1 MAPPRPE
8 KIEQKRARELT
19 KVIQLSPN
27 TAAGGFRA
35 KTRRASFAG
44 RPPTPRRRFWRAI
57 APRLNL
63 RGGMVVRTRAR
74 QTRRRTLTPGVNPMQ
89 PAQKSETAK
98 RTSRTARPTRT
109 RTHRRTERRSW
120 HRSCWAATGR
130 GSGGAPTATPNA
142 AACSQVNSRTSDFC
156 VAKSRRAAGR
166 TPKFSTRGFFDRRS
180 VFLVWGRWIP
190 LFSLFFACRGLYRVR
205 QYAILCSGACKT
217 RQGRSVKRE
226 NQENLERNN
235 RQNPHGIR
243 SAAFSS
249 CRPTQGLCSASR

>member
-1 MAPPRPE
+1 MGWLPPRPE
-8 KIEQKRARELT
+8 KIEQKRTRELT

-35 KTRRASFAG
+35 QTRRASFAG

-63 RGGMVVRTRAR
+63 RGGMVVRIRAR

-120 HRSCWAATGR
+120 HRSHDRQPLRSSETAKKAARLSGR
-130 GSGGAPTATPNA
+130 GGGTLAPELLGDDWA
-142 AACSQVNSRTSDFC
+142 RER
-156 VAKSRRAAGR
+156 RRA
-166 TPKFSTRGFFDRRS
+166 
-180 VFLVWGRWIP
+180 
-190 LFSLFFACRGLYRVR
+190 
-205 QYAILCSGACKT
+205 
-217 RQGRSVKRE
+217 
-226 NQENLERNN
+226 
-235 RQNPHGIR
+235 H
-243 SAAFSS
+243 
-249 CRPTQGLCSASR
+249 RPTKRSSTQPS

>member
-8 KIEQKRARELT
+8 KIEQQRTRELT

-35 KTRRASFAG
+35 QTRRASFAG

-74 QTRRRTLTPGVNPMQ
+74 QTRRRTRRLGVNPMQ
-89 PAQKSETAK
+89 PAQKSETAE

-120 HRSCWAATGR
+120 HRSHDRQPLAGSDTAKKAARLSGR
-130 GSGGAPTATPNA
+130 GGGTLAPELLGDDWA
-142 AACSQVNSRTSDFC
+142 RER
-156 VAKSRRAAGR
+156 RRAYR
-166 TPKFSTRGFFDRRS
+166 YTKRS
-180 VFLVWGRWIP
+180 SMQPG
-190 LFSLFFACRGLYRVR
+190 
-205 QYAILCSGACKT
+205 Q
-217 RQGRSVKRE
+217 Q
-226 NQENLERNN
+226 
-235 RQNPHGIR
+235 PHV
-243 SAAFSS
+243 
-249 CRPTQGLCSASR
+249 

>member
-1 MAPPRPE
+1 MARSPCPLDFDFRSPQTGGYALGGGWGGSPPRPE

-35 KTRRASFAG
+35 QTRRASFAG

-74 QTRRRTLTPGVNPMQ
+74 QTRRRTLRLGVNPMQ

-109 RTHRRTERRSW
+109 RSHRRPERRSW
-120 HRSCWAATGR
+120 HRSHDRQPLKSSETAKRRR
-130 GSGGAPTATPNA
+130 G
-142 AACSQVNSRTSDFC
+142 
-156 VAKSRRAAGR
+156 
-166 TPKFSTRGFFDRRS
+166 
-180 VFLVWGRWIP
+180 
-190 LFSLFFACRGLYRVR
+190 
-205 QYAILCSGACKT
+205 
-217 RQGRSVKRE
+217 
-226 NQENLERNN
+226 
-235 RQNPHGIR
+235 
-243 SAAFSS
+243 
-249 CRPTQGLCSASR
+249 